1 MRILFVHV
9 NFPAQFRNAATFLGR
24 DPENEVVFLTQED
37 RPDWSIPGVRKAVY
51 APDMT
56 ATDPLAGLLG
66 NSGNAARH
74 AGAAMRAAARLRSE
88 GFVPHVICGH
98 SGWGPTMFLRDVF
111 PEAAFVGYFE
121 WFYNIDSADMR
132 FSGNPPT
139 LQSRTSVRVNNLPI
153 LTDLHGCDLGMCP
166 TRWQLEQFPVEFR
179 SKISVI
185 HDGLDT
191 EFFSPDPSARMVL
204 PGLDLSGATE
214 ILTYATRGMEPY
226 RGFPQFL
233 EAAMEVVRRRP
244 QCHVVIGG
252 EDRCCYGSP
261 PEPGKT
267 WKQVLVER
275 LQPDPERIH
284 FVGTLPYGQYR
295 ALLRASSVHVYL
307 TRPFVLSW
315 SFLEALS
322 CGCLVVASDT
332 EPVREVARDGHNAL
346 LTDFHSPTAIA
357 DRIVDALENRT
368 HLTGVRAQARQTV
381 LDGYD
386 VRRLLPLQVETLRA
400 AVRKRTGRI
409 APNRKPQ
416 FSTTL
421 ST

>member
-1 MRILFVHV
+1 MEVTVRVLFTHV
-9 NFPAQFRNAATFLGR
+9 NFPAQFRNMASYLGR
-24 DPENEVVFLTQED
+24 NPDDEVVFLTHEE
-37 RPDWSIPGVRKAVY
+37 RSDWNMPGVRKVVFAS
-51 APDMT
+51 DMN
-56 ATDPLAGLLG
+56 AADPMGGLLG

-74 AGAAMRAAARLRSE
+74 AAAAMRAAARLRSE
-88 GFVPHVICGH
+88 GYVPHVICGH

-121 WFYNIDSADMR
+121 WFYGIDSADMR

-153 LTDLHGCDLGMCP
+153 LADLLGCDVGISP

-191 EFFSPDPSARMVL
+191 EFFSPDPAARMTL

-214 ILTYATRGMEPY
+214 IVTYATRGMEPY

-233 EAAMEVVRRRP
+233 EAAVEVVRRRP

-284 FVGTLPYGQYR
+284 FVGTLPYGHYR
-295 ALLRASSVHVYL
+295 TLLRASSVHVYL

-332 EPVREVARDGHNAL
+332 EPVRETAIDGHNAL
-346 LTDFHSPTAIA
+346 LVDFHSSRAIA
-357 DRIVDALENRT
+357 DRIVEALENREG
-368 HLTGVRAQARQTV
+368 LAGVRRQARQTV
-381 LDGYD
+381 LDRYD
-386 VRRLLPLQVETLRA
+386 LQKLLPLQLELLRS
-400 AVRKRTGRI
+400 VSRKRG
-409 APNRKPQ
+409 
-416 FSTTL
+416 
-421 ST
+421 

>member
-9 NFPAQFRNAATFLGR
+9 NFPAQFRNPATFLGR

-37 RPDWSIPGVRKAVY
+37 RPDWNIPSVRKAVY
-51 APDMT
+51 ALDMT
-56 ATDPLAGLLG
+56 AADPMGGLLG

-88 GFVPHVICGH
+88 GFVPDVICGH
-98 SGWGPTMFLRDVF
+98 SGWGPTMFLSDVF
-111 PEAAFVGYFE
+111 PESAFVGYFE
-121 WFYNIDSADMR
+121 WFYDVNSADMR
-132 FSGNPPT
+132 FSGHQPS
-139 LQSRTSVRVNNLPI
+139 LKSRTSVRVNNIPI
-153 LTDLHGCDLGMCP
+153 MSDLLSCDLGICP
-166 TRWQLEQFPVEFR
+166 TRWQFDQLPVGLR

-185 HDGLDT
+185 HDGVDT
-191 EFFSPDPSARMVL
+191 DFFSPDPSARMIL
-204 PGLDLSGATE
+204 PGLDLSDATE
-214 ILTYATRGMEPY
+214 IVTYATRGMEPY

-233 EAAMEVVRRRP
+233 EAAMEVVNRRP
-244 QCHVVIGG
+244 GCHVVIGG
-252 EDRCCYGSP
+252 EDRACYGPP

-267 WKQVLVER
+267 WKQVLLER
-275 LQPDPERIH
+275 LRPDPERIH
-284 FVGTLPYGQYR
+284 FVGTLPYGHYR

-346 LTDFHSPTAIA
+346 LADFHSPTAIA

-368 HLTGVRAQARQTV
+368 HLAGVRAQARQTI

-386 VRRLLPLQVETLRA
+386 VRRLLPRQVEILRT
-400 AVRKRTGRI
+400 AVRKRSGRNS
-409 APNRKPQ
+409 PN
-416 FSTTL
+416 
-421 ST
+421 

>member
-9 NFPAQFRNAATFLGR
+9 NFPAQFRNPATFLGR

-37 RPDWSIPGVRKAVY
+37 RPDWNIPGVRKVVY
-51 APDMT
+51 ALDMT
-56 ATDPLAGLLG
+56 AADPMGGLLG

-74 AGAAMRAAARLRSE
+74 AGGGMRAAARLRSE
-88 GFVPHVICGH
+88 GFVPDVICGH
-98 SGWGPTMFLRDVF
+98 SGWGPTMFLSDVF
-111 PEAAFVGYFE
+111 PESAFVGYFE
-121 WFYNIDSADMR
+121 WFYDVNSADMR
-132 FSGNPPT
+132 FSGHQPS
-139 LQSRTSVRVNNLPI
+139 LRSRTSVRVNNLPI
-153 LTDLHGCDLGMCP
+153 MSDLLSCDLGICP
-166 TRWQLEQFPVEFR
+166 TRWQLGQLPVGLR

-185 HDGLDT
+185 HDGVDT
-191 EFFSPDPSARMVL
+191 DFFSPDPSARMIL
-204 PGLDLSGATE
+204 PGLDLSDATE
-214 ILTYATRGMEPY
+214 IVTYATRGMEPY

-233 EAAMEVVRRRP
+233 EAAMEVVNRRSG
-244 QCHVVIGG
+244 CHVVIGG
-252 EDRCCYGSP
+252 EDRACYGPP

-267 WKQVLVER
+267 WKQVLLER

-284 FVGTLPYGQYR
+284 FVGTLSYGHYR

-346 LTDFHSPTAIA
+346 LADFHSPTAIA

-368 HLTGVRAQARQTV
+368 HLAGVRAQARQTI

-386 VRRLLPLQVETLRA
+386 VRRLLPLQVETLRT
-400 AVRKRTGRI
+400 AVRKRSGSNS
-409 APNRKPQ
+409 PN
-416 FSTTL
+416 
-421 ST
+421 